1 MRKTAGVFLLSLLFA
16 CGQADRV
23 PKDVLPKDKMRDILL
38 DMNYAEVYGRD
49 PGVSDTVRIADSIRE
64 ENVKRYYVQILQLHG
79 ISREEFQHSY
89 KYYEY
94 HPDKLE
100 LIHKEMQEIV
110 KRKREVIDS
119 LEQIKQQRLNGIS
132 GRTRRDSLYWPRA
145 DSMILTLP

>member
-1 MRKTAGVFLLSLLFA
+1 MRKAAGVFLLSLLFA
-16 CGQADRV
+16 CGEADRV
-23 PKDVLPKDKMRDILL
+23 PKDVLAKDKMRDILL

-49 PGVSDTVRIADSIRE
+49 QGIDTVKVADSIRE

-89 KYYEY
+89 KYYET

-100 LIHKEMQEIV
+100 EIYKDMQEIV
-110 KRKREVIDS
+110 KRKREVVDS
-119 LEQIKQQRLNGIS
+119 IEQKKQERINGIP

>member
-1 MRKTAGVFLLSLLFA
+1 MRKTARVFLLSLLFA
-16 CGQADRV
+16 CGQADV

-49 PGVSDTVRIADSIRE
+49 QGIDTVRIADSVRE

-79 ISREEFQHSY
+79 TSREEFQHSY

-100 LIHKEMQEIV
+100 EIYKEMQAIT

-119 LEQIKQQRLNGIS
+119 LEQVRLQKVNGIP

>member
-1 MRKTAGVFLLSLLFA
+1 MRKTARVFLLSLLFA

-23 PKDVLPKDKMRDILL
+23 PKDVLAKDKMRDILL

-49 PGVSDTVRIADSIRE
+49 QGIDTVKVADSTRE

-89 KYYEY
+89 KYYEH

-100 LIHKEMQEIV
+100 EVYKEMQEIV
-110 KRKREVIDS
+110 KRKREVVDS
-119 LEQIKQQRLNGIS
+119 LERKEEERKNGIP

>member
-23 PKDVLPKDKMRDILL
+23 PKGVLPKDKMRDVLL
-38 DMNYAEVYGRD
+38 DMNYAEVFGRD
-49 PGVSDTVRIADSIRE
+49 QGIDTARIADSVRE
-64 ENVKRYYVQILQLHG
+64 QNVKRYYVQILQLHG
-79 ISREEFQHSY
+79 LSREEFQHSY

-100 LIHKEMQEIV
+100 EIYKEMQEIV
-110 KRKREVIDS
+110 KRKREVLDS
-119 LEQIKQQRLNGIS
+119 LEQIKTQKMSGIP